1 MPEKLTDQTIKHLL
15 TQSRTIVI
23 IGLSSDES
31 KPSHKVACY
40 LQAQGYTIIPIHP
53 KGGEIQINGIG
64 HRAFATLQECARD
77 LNECGEKIDIIDV
90 FRKSDALPQV
100 ADEILALG
108 NLVAKNPENPQKPL
122 AMQLPTCV
130 WVQLGLTNAEA
141 KTKLTQAGIHYI
153 EDSCIK
159 LEHERLLSQR

>member
-1 MPEKLTDQTIKHLL
+1 MPENPTDQTTKHLL
-15 TQSRTIVI
+15 TQSQTIVI

-53 KGGEIQINGIG
+53 KGGAIQINGIE
-64 HRAFATLQECARD
+64 HKAFTTLQECARN
-77 LNECGEKIDIIDV
+77 LSERGEKIDIIDV

-100 ADEILALG
+100 ANEILALG
-108 NLVAKNPENPQKPL
+108 DLGTRNPANT
-122 AMQLPTCV
+122 AATQLPACV
-130 WVQLGLTNAEA
+130 WVQLGLANAEA
-141 KTKLTQAGIHYI
+141 KAKLTQAGIYYI

-159 LEHERLLSQR
+159 LEHERLLNQR